1 MKRPG
6 LLILII
12 ICLIVFFTT
21 LTAGILL
28 TIRVIGPDQLF
39 EPGKLSGR
47 LADLTERF
55 GHFNLAPGFG
65 RTFSLDERRDLDL
78 TDIEAIE
85 IISISEEVRVT
96 SGEQAYAHL
105 SGTYRT
111 FGSELVWMTEE
122 SGSSLKIYIRYPR
135 IGLVGNNL
143 DLLVQIPASFDG
155 LVKITTVSASSSLP
169 DLVDYSWKSLD
180 IHSVS
185 GAILV
190 AQGDVDLINLVTVS
204 GKIEVNQVNSSLSA
218 RSTSGDI
225 VLNYKRFH
233 QSTISTVS
241 GSVWVDLPVDA
252 DGTFEFTSISGDF
265 RNEGMALSQEN
276 LQNRKS
282 SGVFG
287 DGGELLDVSTTSG
300 NLVLKKH

>member
-1 MKRPG
+1 MKKPG

-28 TIRVIGPDQLF
+28 TIRVVGPEQLF
-39 EPGKLSGR
+39 DPGKLSGR
-47 LADLTERF
+47 IAELTDRF
-55 GHFNLAPGFG
+55 GHINLAPGFG
-65 RTFSLDERRDLDL
+65 RTLSLDERKDLDL
-78 TDIEAIE
+78 TDIESIE

-96 SGEQAYAHL
+96 TGEQAYAHL

-111 FGSELVWMTEE
+111 FGSELVWMTEQ
-122 SGSSLKIYIRYPR
+122 SGSSMKIYIRYPR
-135 IGLVGNNL
+135 FGMVGNHL
-143 DLLVQIPASFDG
+143 SLSVQIPAAYDG
-155 LVKITTVSASSSLP
+155 MVKINTVSASCDLP

-185 GAILV
+185 GAIRV
-190 AQGDVDLINLVTVS
+190 AQGDFNQITLVTVS
-204 GKIEVNQVNSSLSA
+204 GKIEIGQVNGRLTA

-225 VLNYKRFH
+225 DLSYAVFH
-233 QSTISTVS
+233 LSTISTVS
-241 GSVWVDLPVDA
+241 GSVLVELPGDA
-252 DGTFEFTSISGDF
+252 DGSFEFTSVSGDF
-265 RNEGMALSQEN
+265 RNEGMPLSQEN

-287 DGGELLDVSTTSG
+287 EGGELLDVNTTSG
-300 NLVLKKH
+300 DLVLQKR